1 MISFSWNETQLA
13 YPSGIGIKSSC
24 RFDTVYDLYTFKEKP
39 HYSLFAGHVSYFTE
53 MIVNSADLNSWTN
66 GSDDNIRSGQS
77 MVSNSLISRKCI
89 WIHIIWIL
97 LYFDSVLFILFK
109 ISVMNFHKFQI
120 YFKTGSGRTDGTN
133 AQLMVYFGKN
143 CRTRVC
149 DYTKGWGFTVIQ
161 GHFVDC
167 LNPN

>member
-66 GSDDNIRSGQS
+66 GSVDNIRSGQS

-97 LYFDSVLFILFK
+97 LYFDSVLFYSFQNEYYEFSSISDIFQNWIRSNRWNQRSAHGLFWQEL
-109 ISVMNFHKFQI
+109 SH
-120 YFKTGSGRTDGTN
+120 
-133 AQLMVYFGKN
+133 
-143 CRTRVC
+143 
-149 DYTKGWGFTVIQ
+149 
-161 GHFVDC
+161 
-167 LNPN
+167 